1 VKDEKGLYY
10 YPSMQTHDVRMY
22 VRATEAG
29 DIEFRMWHKS
39 MPEVW
44 EKHEWIPIDVVK
56 AAADMYDHPDRNPV
70 ALYDLDI
77 AKRLIAEGK

>member
-39 MPEVW
+39 MPEV
-44 EKHEWIPIDVVK
+44 K